1 MPKMIKVLYIIPW
14 LKTGGSETYVL
25 NLVKHLNKERFQVTV
40 WCEGEWGPIG
50 DEMRKAGV
58 TVIHR
63 PMLPYRPDH
72 VLGMVRYIRKNRFD
86 IVQSLKYGPNFMDAL
101 VCKLSHIKVF
111 ISSRRNIRHWSG
123 TLKMHV
129 GERLRNLMTDHIIAN
144 SESVKDLTIVVEH
157 VPATKITVIYNGV
170 DLEKV
175 DAARY
180 KTDKSFR
187 SSLAIPSGAVVVGNL
202 ANLREVKG
210 QSYLVKAFADVVG
223 RTDKDV
229 YLVIQGEGPEET
241 KLRALVKELKIEGR
255 VSFSTSPKDRFK
267 VMGSFDVFVLPSM
280 GEGFSN
286 ALLEAMALS
295 LPCIVSDVGGNPEAV
310 VHNVSGLIVPVKAV
324 EPLAEAILRLVEDP
338 ALAKEFGVKAREIVE
353 RQYTVQRMVSAHE
366 RLYEELLKG
375 D

>member
-1 MPKMIKVLYIIPW
+1 MDKMTKVLFIIPW

-25 NLVKHLNKERFQVTV
+25 NLVKHLNVERYQVTV

-50 DEMRKAGV
+50 DKIRKTGI
-58 TVIHR
+58 TVIQR
-63 PMLPYRPDH
+63 PIRPYRPDH

-101 VCKLSHIKVF
+101 VCKLSRKVF

-123 TLKMHV
+123 ALKMHV

-170 DLEKV
+170 DLEEV
-175 DAARY
+175 DAAMQKSD
-180 KTDKSFR
+180 KTFR
-187 SSLAIPSGAVVVGNL
+187 SSLAIPFGAIIVGNL

-223 RTDKDV
+223 KTDKDV
-229 YLVIQGEGPEET
+229 YLVIHGEGPEET
-241 KLRALVKELKIEGR
+241 NLRALVKELKIEDR
-255 VSFSTSPKDRFK
+255 VRFSTSPRDRFE
-267 VMGSFDVFVLPSM
+267 VMHSFDVFVLPSL

-324 EPLAEAILRLVEDP
+324 EPLAEAILRLVDDP
-338 ALAKEFGVKAREIVE
+338 ALAKEFGVKARELVE